1 MQALTNV
8 DISGLKLFARGKVR
22 DVYDLGDSLLVVA
35 SDRISAFDH
44 VLATGIPD
52 KGKILTAIS
61 AFWFRRLEHVSS
73 HHLIAT
79 DVDRFPDA
87 VGSHREILRDRS
99 MLVKKARRIDVE
111 CIVRGC
117 LAGSAWKEYRQT
129 GAVSGVRLPEGLGL
143 NARLDRPIFTPS
155 TKSDEGHDRNITV
168 AEMLGL
174 VGRGPGEEIVQ
185 RSLALFDAARKVA
198 EGAGITIIDTKFE
211 FGYLDDRIILIDE
224 VFTPDSSRFL
234 ALEGDRLEPTN
245 LDKQFIRDYLERI
258 RWDKNPPAPELP
270 PDVVVE
276 VRRRYLLILK
286 KLTGEMPAWA
296 S

>member
-22 DVYDLGDSLLVVA
+22 NMYDLGDSLLLVA

-44 VLATGIPD
+44 ILGSGVPD

-61 AFWFRRLEHVSS
+61 AFWFRRLEHVSD

-79 DVDRFPDA
+79 DVDSFPEA
-87 VGSHREILRDRS
+87 VGRHRELLRDRS

-111 CIVRGC
+111 CIVRGY

-129 GAVSGVRLPEGLGL
+129 GVVSGVRLPEGLEL
-143 NARLDRPIFTPS
+143 NSRLDRPIFTPS

-168 AEMLGL
+168 PEMLDQ
-174 VGRGPGEEIVQ
+174 VGRGPGEEIIE

-198 EGAGITIIDTKFE
+198 DAAGITIIDTKFE
-211 FGYLDDRIILIDE
+211 FGYLADRIILIDE
-224 VFTPDSSRFL
+224 IFTPDSSRFL
-234 ALEGDRLEPTN
+234 ALEEGRCEPTN
-245 LDKQFIRDYLERI
+245 LDKQYVRDYLERI
-258 RWDKNPPAPELP
+258 GWDKNPPAPELP
-270 PDVVVE
+270 PDVVLE
-276 VRRRYLLILK
+276 ARRRYLLILER
-286 KLTGEMPAWA
+286 LTGEAPAWA
-296 S
+296 R